1 MLDNTLFFSDAQAV
15 TASAASTNILDLG
28 GGDLHHGL
36 YLVLKVVGAD
46 FATCTS
52 VTPSLQ
58 VSDDSTFSSPET
70 AMTLP
75 TFPVA
80 SLTNGTVL
88 AKVCLPVGMKKYARM
103 YYTVTGSNATA
114 GKLEAFLTDNPGI
127 GIADP
132 AVL

>member
-1 MLDNTLFFSDAQAV
+1 MLDNTLFFSDAQAI
-15 TASAASTNILDLG
+15 TASAASSNVIQLN

-52 VTPSLQ
+52 ITPSLQ
-58 VSDDSTFSSPET
+58 TSDESTFSSPTT

-75 TFPVA
+75 TYAVA

-88 AKVCLPVGMKKYARM
+88 AKVCLPVGMKKFARL

-114 GKLEAFLTDNPGI
+114 GKMEAFLTDNPGI
-127 GIADP
+127 GIGNG
-132 AVL
+132 L